1 MHMIRFTFRFYS
13 LLLLAAGLLIVSSTA
28 QAAQST
34 GIAAVVNDEA
44 ISFNELNAR
53 LKLVMESSGIED
65 KPETRQRLG
74 QQIIGVLVDE
84 AIRLQEAA
92 NLELEVSDT
101 EITQG
106 LGALAAQNNM
116 QPEQLLEMFKAR
128 GIKLST
134 LKKQVRSQIAWTK
147 VIGRKVRPLVDVTER
162 DVEAELGRMRDSIG
176 KTQFLVSEIF
186 LPVEK
191 QEEDK
196 DTRKTALRIKQEA
209 ATDSN
214 KFPRLARQFSRA
226 AGAAKGGDIGWIQQ
240 GQLQDAMNAA
250 LMNLKAG
257 DISQPVRS
265 LTGYHI
271 YFMRNKKVF
280 AEGDI
285 PSADQV
291 LERLGLKRLERL
303 QYQYFLDLKAT
314 SFVDVRL

>member
-1 MHMIRFTFRFYS
+1 MIRFTFKFYS

-34 GIAAVVNDEA
+34 GIAAVVNDQA

-116 QPEQLLEMFKAR
+116 QPNQLLEMFKAR

-196 DTRKTALRIKQEA
+196 DTRQTALRIKQEA
-209 ATDSN
+209 ATDPN

-250 LMNLKAG
+250 LMNLNAG
-257 DISQPVRS
+257 QISQPVRS

>member
-1 MHMIRFTFRFYS
+1 MHMIRFTFKFYS
-13 LLLLAAGLLIVSSTA
+13 LLLLAASLLIVSSAA

-116 QPEQLLEMFKAR
+116 QPDQLLEMFKAR

-196 DTRKTALRIKQEA
+196 DTRQTALRIKQEA

-250 LMNLKAG
+250 LMNLQAG
-257 DISQPVRS
+257 EISQPVRS

>member
-1 MHMIRFTFRFYS
+1 MHMIRFTFKLYS
-13 LLLLAAGLLIVSSTA
+13 LLALTACLLIASSAA
-28 QAAQST
+28 QANQST

-44 ISFNELNAR
+44 ISFNELSAR

-74 QQIIGVLVDE
+74 LQIIGVLVDE
-84 AIRLQEAA
+84 AIRLQEAD
-92 NLELEVSDT
+92 NLKLEVSDD
-101 EITQG
+101 EINQG
-106 LGALAAQNNM
+106 IGALAAQNNM

-128 GIKLST
+128 GIKIST
-134 LKKQVRSQIAWTK
+134 LQKQVKSQIAWTK
-147 VIGRKVRPLVDVTER
+147 VVGRKVRPLVDVTER
-162 DVEAELGRMRDSIG
+162 DVEGELGRMRDSIG

-209 ATDSN
+209 ASDPN
-214 KFPRLARQFSRA
+214 KFPKLASQFSRA

-250 LMNLKAG
+250 LMNLKSG
-257 DISQPVRS
+257 EISQPVRS

-280 AEGDI
+280 AESDI
-285 PSADQV
+285 PTADQV

-303 QYQYFLDLKAT
+303 QYQYFMDLKAA
-314 SFVDVRL
+314 SFVDIRL

>member
-1 MHMIRFTFRFYS
+1 MIRFTFKFYS

-34 GIAAVVNDEA
+34 GIAAVVNDQA

-53 LKLVMESSGIED
+53 LKLLMESSGIED

-116 QPEQLLEMFKAR
+116 QPNQLLEMFKAR

-196 DTRKTALRIKQEA
+196 DTRQTALRIKQEA
-209 ATDSN
+209 ATDPN

-250 LMNLKAG
+250 LMNLNAG
-257 DISQPVRS
+257 QISQPVRS

>member
-1 MHMIRFTFRFYS
+1 MIRFTFKFYS
-13 LLLLAAGLLIVSSTA
+13 LLLLAAGLLIVSSA
-28 QAAQST
+28 AHAAQST